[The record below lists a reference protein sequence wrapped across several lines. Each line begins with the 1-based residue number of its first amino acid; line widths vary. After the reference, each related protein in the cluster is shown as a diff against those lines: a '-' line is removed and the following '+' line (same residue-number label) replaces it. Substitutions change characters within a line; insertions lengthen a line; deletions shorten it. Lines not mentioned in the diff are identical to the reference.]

1 MPGYCFETS
10 NRILPYHLR
19 TQHLQFFESEI
30 MENKNADLSGL
41 RINRSQDEEPQSRGP
56 RSSLRVIVFPSIAIL
71 IIVLGYILLSRSF
84 ESAIEVQLTAASL
97 SSPSQANAVLTASGY
112 VVAQRKAAVASKATG
127 RLEYLSVVEGD
138 RVKRGQVLARIEDT
152 DMKASLAQARANLQV
167 NEADLKDA
175 TQWLDRQKK
184 LLQSGVSMQSDYDA
198 AEARYQRVLASID
211 MAKATVVGAQ
221 VALENTLIRA
231 PFDGTVL
238 TKNADVGEM
247 VAPMAASASSK
258 SAVVTIADMGSLQVE
273 ADVSESNIERI
284 VPDQPC
290 EITLDAYPAVRYQ
303 GYVAKV
309 VPTADR
315 AKATVMVKVGFKSYD
330 SKVLPEMS
338 AKVLFLTKAADVAA
352 LSAKPMLTVPLT
364 AVATRGGKKVVYA
377 VHENQAVETPIVVG
391 REFGAL
397 VEVTQGVSS
406 GDKVITNVTEQ
417 IGNGSR
423 IKIR

>member
-1 MPGYCFETS
+1 
-10 NRILPYHLR
+10 
-19 TQHLQFFESEI
+19 

-56 RSSLRVIVFPSIAIL
+56 RSAFRVIIFLGIAIL
-71 IIVLGYILLSRSF
+71 VIVLGYVVFSRSI
-84 ESAIEVQLTAASL
+84 ESAIEVQLTTASL

-127 RLEYLSVVEGD
+127 RLEYLGVVEGD
-138 RVKRGQVLARIEDT
+138 RVKKGQVLARIEDT
-152 DMKASLAQARANLQV
+152 DMKASLEQARANLHV

-184 LLQSGVSMQSDYDA
+184 LLKSGVSMQSDYDA

-211 MAKATVVGAQ
+211 MAKATVVGAE

-258 SAVVTIADMGSLQVE
+258 SAVVTIADMSSLQVE

-397 VEVTQGVSS
+397 VEVTQGLSS
-406 GDKVITNVTEQ
+406 GDKVIASVTEQ
-417 IGNGSR
+417 IAGGSR

>member
-1 MPGYCFETS
+1 
-10 NRILPYHLR
+10 
-19 TQHLQFFESEI
+19 
-30 MENKNADLSGL
+30 MENRNADLSGL
-41 RINRSQDEEPQSRGP
+41 RIDRSQDEEPQSRGS
-56 RSSLRVIVFPSIAIL
+56 RSVLKGIFFAALAVG
-71 IIVLGYILLSRSF
+71 IIVLGYVLFSRSL
-84 ESAIEVQLTAASL
+84 EPAIEVQLATASL

-127 RLEYLSVVEGD
+127 RLEYLGVVEGD
-138 RVKRGQVLARIEDT
+138 RVKKGQVLARIEDT
-152 DMKASLAQARANLQV
+152 DMKAALDQARANLHL

-184 LLQSGVSMQSDYDA
+184 LLQSGVSTQSDYDA
-198 AEARYQRVLASID
+198 AEARYSRVLASID
-211 MAKATVVGAQ
+211 VAKAAVVGTE

-284 VPDQPC
+284 IPDQPC
-290 EITLDAYPAVRYQ
+290 EITLDAYPAIRYQ

-338 AKVLFLTKAADVAA
+338 AKVLFLTKVPDAATSA
-352 LSAKPMLTVPLT
+352 AKPMLTVPLT
-364 AVATRGGKKVVYA
+364 AIATRAGKKVVYA
-377 VHENQAVETPIVVG
+377 VHENQAVETPVLIG

-397 VEVTQGVSS
+397 VEVTQGLSS
-406 GDKVITNVTEQ
+406 GDKVVAGLTEQ
-417 IGNGSR
+417 ITNGSR
-423 IKIR
+423 VKIR